1 MERRIVKVQIGQAGN
16 GTGARISLSLPF
28 LRDVLNIEKEHR
40 KVLVTYDEE
49 EKKITIKQNRKDE
62 FLRYDILEKDV
73 ENILKYDNVL
83 AFVERAANEQPKHD
97 YLHYNPIK
105 AFRLN
110 DSLFLVFAEMEDI
123 ERNNF
128 VFSVTAFLVEKI
140 DNELKLI
147 DDFIKVHIRKKYAK
161 TNNLFSALQLYK
173 KFLNEDLTLGEREIF
188 FTLKEFDDEINNKLG
203 NILNLYISKLIKY
216 IQRSK
221 EKVEK
226 AEKEFAI
233 SEEEFLQAF
242 LSYVWEN
249 LPDEAEEE

>member
-16 GTGARISLSLPF
+16 GTGAKINLSLPF
-28 LRDVLNIEKEHR
+28 LRNVLNLEKEHR
-40 KVLVTYDEE
+40 KVLVTYDDE
-49 EKKITIKQNRKDE
+49 EKKITIRQNRKDD
-62 FLRYDILEKDV
+62 FLRYDILEKEI

-83 AFVERAANEQPKHD
+83 TFVEKTANEQPKHD
-97 YLHYNPIK
+97 YLHYNPVK

-123 ERNNF
+123 ERDNF

-147 DDFIKVHIRKKYAK
+147 DDFIKIHIRKKYAK
-161 TNNLFSALQLYK
+161 TNNLFSALQIYK
-173 KFLNEDLTLGEREIF
+173 KFLNEDLSLKEKEIF
-188 FTLKEFDDEINNKLG
+188 FTIKQFDDEINNKLG

-216 IQRSK
+216 MHRDKQKI
-221 EKVEK
+221 EK
-226 AEKEFAI
+226 AEKEFEI

-242 LSYVWEN
+242 FKYVWEN
-249 LPDEAEEE
+249 LPDETN